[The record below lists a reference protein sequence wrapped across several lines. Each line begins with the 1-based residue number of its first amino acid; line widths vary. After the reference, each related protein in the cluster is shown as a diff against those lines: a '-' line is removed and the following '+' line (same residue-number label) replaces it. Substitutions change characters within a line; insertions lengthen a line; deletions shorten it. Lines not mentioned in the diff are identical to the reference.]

1 MDEDLLF
8 HAMPTI
14 LAYLW
19 AIAAGVSVAFQVG
32 GGIILNDTPSPAFAH
47 ASYVFSINLGIG
59 AVWLLALVR
68 LQGGPTPNAPT
79 RKWSVLG
86 GFAHIPVFVCTPA
99 AAFLGTQMI
108 LMLVLVGMM
117 TCAIVFDCRGKR
129 LRMTRYKSVGLCFLA
144 AAAGIEMADS
154 ISQVTG
160 SAAEIAFYAA
170 CALVVGVCYSVQAKM
185 NKRLARDLGS
195 SARSALFCNV
205 TSMLWAVPLCITL
218 QTRGI
223 PLHFQESKWWIW
235 LLCGLQS
242 AFYTYSLAE
251 LPKLIGYSVLFVLV
265 LAGKLTTASLADTFG
280 LFSPPRPVSVAR
292 FVSVGITVLG
302 AVLFSYNS
310 VPVRTECQTQEPIW
324 REPNG
329 SENDLPEWEENLEQ
343 LLRQSTH

>member
-86 GFAHIPVFVCTPA
+86 GFAIIPVFVCTPA

-108 LMLVLVGMM
+108 LMLVLIGMM

-129 LRMTRYKSVGLCFLA
+129 FRINRYNSVGLCFLA

-195 SARSALFCNV
+195 SSRSALFCNV

-280 LFSPPRPVSVAR
+280 LFTPPRPVSVAR

-302 AVLFSYNS
+302 AVLFSYNP